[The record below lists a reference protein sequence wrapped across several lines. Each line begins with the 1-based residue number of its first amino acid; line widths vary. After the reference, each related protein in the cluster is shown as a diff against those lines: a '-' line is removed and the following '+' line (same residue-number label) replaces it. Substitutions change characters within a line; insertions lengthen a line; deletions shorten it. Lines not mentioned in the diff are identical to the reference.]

1 MTDGEVEMADYIDF
15 LERAGRSQ
23 ELGKEFTDML
33 AYSTP
38 EELNRWFSKKGFSTP
53 LAKCIELIEK
63 CRVEFPKEQ
72 DRRKLSLESY

>member
-1 MTDGEVEMADYIDF
+1 MADYIDF
-15 LERAGRSQ
+15 LEMAGRSQ

-53 LAKCIELIEK
+53 LVKCIDIIEK
-63 CRVEFPKEQ
+63 CRMELPKEQ
-72 DRRKLSLESY
+72 SRRKLSFDSY